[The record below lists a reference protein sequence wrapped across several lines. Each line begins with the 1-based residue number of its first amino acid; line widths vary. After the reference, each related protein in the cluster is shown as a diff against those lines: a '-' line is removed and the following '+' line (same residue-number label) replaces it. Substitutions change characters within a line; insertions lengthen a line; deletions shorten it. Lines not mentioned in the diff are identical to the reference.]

1 MNNMKEQARELITLL
16 RSNIPEER
24 EKAAVIIFQEGI
36 KAHKRIIEE
45 MEGRP
50 DDNGNGSRRS
60 A

>member
-1 MNNMKEQARELITLL
+1 MKDMRDQARELIALL

-36 KAHKRIIEE
+36 KAHKRIIKE
-45 MEGRP
+45 MEGQP
-50 DDNGNGSRRS
+50 DGNGNDNRRS